1 MLENAMN
8 MILGSETV
16 TFATSGILHSY
27 DSTHPYVTFTLP
39 PEVSQYFAPMDCEL
53 PVPEEIEW
61 PYMSVGTFAVDL
73 ILTLSADT
81 MEVLGIDDIR
91 VNPSLEG
98 GF

>member
-8 MILGSETV
+8 MILETV
-16 TFATSGILHSY
+16 TYATTGMLHSY

-39 PEVSQYFAPMDCEL
+39 PEASQYFAPMDYEI
-53 PVPEEIEW
+53 PVPEDIKW
-61 PYMSVGTFAVDL
+61 PYMSVGTFAVDI

-81 MEVLGIDDIR
+81 MEVLRVADVR
-91 VNPSLEG
+91 VNPDLDG